1 MRPNDALLAT
11 ALTRPSTVDA
21 TPAPA
26 EDAFTQLARALAPLE
41 RAAVSAALRALVQ
54 RAEAGGASSLAA
66 AIVDADRTVRA
77 APTRNDDLMYLPF
90 MAVYPGD
97 DGAA

>member
-1 MRPNDALLAT
+1 MRPDHARLAT
-11 ALTRPSTVDA
+11 ALTRPSTADA
-21 TPAPA
+21 TSA

-66 AIVDADRTVRA
+66 AIIEADRTVRA
-77 APTRNDDLMYLPF
+77 TPTRNDDLLYLPY

-97 DGAA
+97 DELA

>member
-1 MRPNDALLAT
+1 MRPNDVFLAT
-11 ALTRPSTVDA
+11 ALTRPSTIDA
-21 TPAPA
+21 APAYA

-54 RAEAGGASSLAA
+54 RAEAEGAASVAA
-66 AIVDADRTVRA
+66 AIVEADRTVRA

-97 DGAA
+97 DELA